1 MIKPLFRVLLG
12 LVCEDLNDAFIQT
25 SSRNTLRFFNCFL
38 HCFKLAKSL
47 KLGHEQAGNT
57 KHVCLL
63 EICAGL
69 SFEFRRCVKLPAS
82 LQSQCVFEISVG
94 LFNKNLEYSSRSKL
108 F

>member
-47 KLGHEQAGNT
+47 KLGHEQAIQNMFAY
-57 KHVCLL
+57 KKSALD
-63 EICAGL
+63 
-69 SFEFRRCVKLPAS
+69 FRLNFAA
-82 LQSQCVFEISVG
+82 
-94 LFNKNLEYSSRSKL
+94 
-108 F
+108 